1 MTKTFK
7 TSVIFFITTVWLVLM
22 RIISSYVNLGD
33 YLNDW
38 IISFIVQ
45 AIGLGVIP
53 LLIYR
58 FWVKEDL
65 FEAFYFKRKLR
76 PIIYVFAVIIGVL
89 VSFLMPTVSTIWQ
102 STLRLIG
109 YTPINSADTVY
120 PQGGMGV
127 LVLIMSLFVTAFLPA
142 VFEEINYRGLGM
154 QIFSE
159 VEDDRKKILFIG
171 ILFGLGHQFV
181 AQTGY
186 AFVGGLIFAYVVIKT
201 RSIIPGMIV
210 HFINNAVAVLSD
222 FSSQTTGVFAGFREG
237 VYSVFF
243 KNIFLL
249 LLFSGVLTVLIIVLL
264 RLIKRYSQEEE
275 VRKEKEDEYYYPN
288 KTQYVDDIFGDLKVV
303 RETAKPE
310 VKWYEYAPL
319 YGAVAIMIITTIY
332 SFVWGVGR

>member
-1 MTKTFK
+1 MSKTFK
-7 TSVIFFITTVWLVLM
+7 TSMIFCITTVWLLVI
-22 RIISSYVNLGD
+22 RIIAYYVDLGD
-33 YLNDW
+33 YVSSWLF
-38 IISFIVQ
+38 SFLVQ
-45 AIGLGVIP
+45 VVGMGLIP
-53 LLIYR
+53 LLLYR
-58 FWVKEDL
+58 FWVKEDPL
-65 FEAFYFKRKLR
+65 EGFYLKRKIR
-76 PIIYVFAVIIGVL
+76 PVVYVFAVMIGIL
-89 VSFLMPTVSTIWQ
+89 ASFLMPAVAAVWQ
-102 STLRLIG
+102 TMLRMIG
-109 YTPINSADTVY
+109 YTSINTNGTVY
-120 PQGGMGV
+120 PLGNMAYV
-127 LVLIMSLFVTAFLPA
+127 ILAVELVITAVLPA

-222 FSSQTTGVFAGFREG
+222 FSSQTTGAFAGFREG